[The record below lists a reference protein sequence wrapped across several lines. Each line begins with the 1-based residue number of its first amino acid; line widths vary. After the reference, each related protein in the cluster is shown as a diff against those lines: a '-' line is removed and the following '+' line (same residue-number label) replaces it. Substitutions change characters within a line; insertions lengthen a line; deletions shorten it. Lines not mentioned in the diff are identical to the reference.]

1 MGTYLRSQNKYLYFG
16 FFFKKKK
23 YWMIIK
29 MLRNGEFTHIF
40 DDFPLSR
47 FAPPKNDSGANLD
60 MHKNYLYIIK
70 LIFLMLSIV
79 KKCVNSILN
88 KFHSLILK
96 TLIVAFFTV

>member
-1 MGTYLRSQNKYLYFG
+1 
-16 FFFKKKK
+16 
-23 YWMIIK
+23 MIIK

-60 MHKNYLYIIK
+60 THKNSLKFIK

-79 KKCVNSILN
+79 KKCVNSILT